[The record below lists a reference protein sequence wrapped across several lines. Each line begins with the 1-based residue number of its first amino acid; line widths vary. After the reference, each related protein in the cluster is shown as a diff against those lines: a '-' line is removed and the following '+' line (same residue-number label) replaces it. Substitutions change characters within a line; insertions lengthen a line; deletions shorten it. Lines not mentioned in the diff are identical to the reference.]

1 MKGLIVIGRDNHRDR
16 TLYPG
21 GSDIKCAISIS
32 IHEVLSTYRGVE
44 GVLWPRQELLGEKYN
59 NICVLSIDEI
69 RYVRSY
75 LEGVTFNGKVDVI
88 YIVAANESII
98 DSIDIPLPFL
108 GYDYG
113 YIDEYGS
120 YSIIYNE
127 ILYGHYKEMREYASC
142 LNTNMLF
149 DALPDILK
157 LKHTRDDLLRK
168 RATYLE
174 TSPTPDEMIHI
185 GIYDISKFR
194 VELERDL

>member
-21 GSDIKCAISIS
+21 GSNNKCAISIS
-32 IHEVLSTYRGVE
+32 IHEVLSNYRGVE

-69 RYVRSY
+69 GYVRSY

-88 YIVAANESII
+88 YIVAGNDSIVK
-98 DSIDIPLPFL
+98 SIDIPWPFL

-127 ILYGHYKEMREYASC
+127 ILYGHYKDMREYASC

-149 DALPDILK
+149 DAIPDILK
-157 LKHTRDDLLRK
+157 LKHTREVLLK
-168 RATYLE
+168 KGAVNLE
-174 TSPTPDEMIHI
+174 TSPTPEEMFHI
-185 GIYDISKFR
+185 GIYDISKFS
-194 VELERDL
+194 VELVRDL